1 MTLNKF
7 KQMQSEQQ
15 SLLVINETNRKQFGE
30 QLQNEKVKNEKLQN
44 QVIELKYQNSLLRME
59 SDIMGDQLKRL
70 YDAFSFLGE
79 GKKHADKKQIELDQ
93 IKKKFD
99 DLLYEKDFNVSELSS
114 VSKFVKI
121 DEHFITLGIGYS

>member
-1 MTLNKF
+1 
-7 KQMQSEQQ
+7 
-15 SLLVINETNRKQFGE
+15 
-30 QLQNEKVKNEKLQN
+30 
-44 QVIELKYQNSLLRME
+44 
-59 SDIMGDQLKRL
+59 MGDQLKRL

-114 VSKFVKI
+114 VSKFFKI
-121 DEHFITLGIGYS
+121 DEHFITLVLGYSGER